1 MAINLP
7 QLLQNYHRLGFQLPH
22 MPQEGLTVSKF
33 GNLETS
39 PLTTWTRKVMCSPW
53 LSAGLFL
60 TVKLEYVHAL
70 SIPFGTV

>member
-22 MPQEGLTVSKF
+22 MLREGLTVSKF

-39 PLTTWTRKVMCSPW
+39 SLTTWMKKSPR
-53 LSAGLFL
+53 LPAGLFL
-60 TVKLEYVHAL
+60 TVKLDYVHAL
-70 SIPFGTV
+70 SLPFGTI